1 MQLCTHHTE
10 WNNWLRYQHNIS
22 SLTKAICRA
31 VASWG
36 RKSYDLQISLT
47 PTIRDNIVY
56 NSVAELQN
64 PR

>member
-1 MQLCTHHTE
+1 MQLCIHHTE
-10 WNNWLRYQHNIS
+10 QNNWLRYQRNTS
-22 SLTKAICRA
+22 SLTKAVCRP
-31 VASWG
+31 VPSWD